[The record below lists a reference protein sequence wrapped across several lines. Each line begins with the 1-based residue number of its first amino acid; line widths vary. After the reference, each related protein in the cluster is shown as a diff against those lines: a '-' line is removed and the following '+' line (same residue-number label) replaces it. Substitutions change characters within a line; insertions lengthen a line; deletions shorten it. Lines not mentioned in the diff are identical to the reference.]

1 MRNKVTVAALLLVLL
16 LFAALPVAA
25 QQMQKFHVESFEEN
39 PFDMSA
45 REKPTSRDDGTGTL
59 YAIIKVRS
67 TVPEDDL
74 GAYKFDFDY
83 LKDVEEKRNGVL
95 WVYVQNGAKT
105 MNIEREGF
113 YPVQRYNL
121 GTTLQPGKVYDL
133 VLRPQP
139 KVISMQFLMFKVSPA
154 DSEATIMYTNLSQD
168 DGEKKL
174 GDIDSEGS
182 LAKKLVLGR
191 YAYRVISESYHTSE
205 GIVTLTEPDGKHIE
219 TVTLRPNFAH
229 ITLTVGNGAEI
240 YINDE
245 RRGTGQW
252 SGNLAP
258 GTYSVECR
266 KANHKS
272 TLETITVEDGK
283 NTTYTLKA
291 PTPIVGNLS

>member
-1 MRNKVTVAALLLVLL
+1 MKQTGLCLFTILLLV
-16 LFAALPVAA
+16 FAALPAAA
-25 QQMQKFHVESFEEN
+25 QEMQSFHVESFEEN
-39 PFDMSA
+39 PFDMSGK
-45 REKPTSRDDGTGTL
+45 EKPTSRDDGTGTL

-168 DGEKKL
+168 DGEKPSMRPVLPPL
-174 GDIDSEGS
+174 G
-182 LAKKLVLGR
+182 
-191 YAYRVISESYHTSE
+191 
-205 GIVTLTEPDGKHIE
+205 
-219 TVTLRPNFAH
+219 LRSAPQ
-229 ITLTVGNGAEI
+229 
-240 YINDE
+240 YI
-245 RRGTGQW
+245 
-252 SGNLAP
+252 
-258 GTYSVECR
+258 
-266 KANHKS
+266 
-272 TLETITVEDGK
+272 
-283 NTTYTLKA
+283 LKA
-291 PTPIVGNLS
+291 GETASKPPSTAT